1 MHELFA
7 ASTTQPSAQFDFEA
21 CQTLMQGGSKTF
33 FAASRLLPHR
43 VRGPA
48 IALYAFCR
56 VADDAID
63 FSTDRNKAMRTLHS
77 RLDDVY
83 ANTPQNHE
91 ADRALAAVVREFAL
105 PRELLTALLDGFQW
119 DAEGRR
125 YLTIEDLQAYGARV
139 AGSVGAMMAVIMRS
153 RSEEAMARAC
163 DLGVAMQLTNIARD
177 VGEDARA
184 GRLYMPMAWMAE
196 AGLDP
201 ETWLLDP
208 VFDARVATV
217 VARLLKA
224 ADVLYQRSEHGIAH
238 LPRDC
243 RPAIRA
249 ARLIYAEIGRVLER
263 AGCDSINHRAVVS
276 GKRKLALLARASG
289 AVLMAPADPTQH
301 FAPLPCTEFLVHAAA
316 RGAHAPGKPTDRSAP
331 PRRSLD
337 ARFQWG
343 ADLFERLAAQDRE
356 FTNSQTSRGTALNV

>member
-1 MHELFA
+1 MHDTAMEIETPVAKPA
-7 ASTTQPSAQFDFEA
+7 ATAPFDFEA
-21 CQTLMQGGSKTF
+21 CQALMQGGSKTF
-33 FAASRLLPHR
+33 FAASRLLPGR

-63 FSTDRNKAMRTLHS
+63 FSTDRAAALRGLHD
-77 RLDDVY
+77 RLRCIY
-83 ANTPQNHE
+83 AGAPQAFE
-91 ADRALAAVVREFAL
+91 ADRALAAVVRDFAL
-105 PRELLTALLDGFQW
+105 PRELLSALLEGFQW

-125 YLTIEDLQAYGARV
+125 YETIEDLQAYGARV

-184 GRLYMPMAWMAE
+184 GRLYLPLQWMRE
-196 AGLDP
+196 AGIDADR
-201 ETWLLDP
+201 WLHKP
-208 VFDARVATV
+208 VFDTRVAGV
-217 VARLLKA
+217 VARLLRA
-224 ADVLYQRSEHGIAH
+224 ADVLYRRSEHGIAH

-263 AGCDSINHRAVVS
+263 AGCDSINCRAVVS

-289 AVLMAPADPTQH
+289 AALIAPADPAQRFAALPSTQ
-301 FAPLPCTEFLVHAAA
+301 FLVQAAA
-316 RGAHAPGKPTDRSAP
+316 VQAAVQSPAAPH
-331 PRRSLD
+331 RSLED
-337 ARFQWG
+337 RIRWS
-343 ADLFERLAAQDRE
+343 ADLFARLDVQDRE
-356 FTNSQTSRGTALNV
+356 YARLNHSRGGTVKH